1 MCLQFFSPFLP
12 NRSYAIYTSSF
23 SKLEIIPH
31 QYIKNITTVFVVG
44 FFCGSF
50 ILSLVHNTMMHLIIN
65 VVVDLMKRGINIDE
79 HAAWIDL
86 KISCNHLPSNH
97 CPPSLPIIGTLL
109 DFFKFY
115 QPERNGMVF
124 KCSF

>member
-12 NRSYAIYTSSF
+12 NRWCAIYTSSF

-31 QYIKNITTVFVVG
+31 QYIKNITTVFVV
-44 FFCGSF
+44 FLCGSF
-50 ILSLVHNTMMHLIIN
+50 VLSLVHNIMMHFIIN

-86 KISCNHLPSNH
+86 KISCSHLPSNH
-97 CPPSLPIIGTLL
+97 CPPSLSIIGTLL